1 MTTQNIDQKVSPSG
15 GDLEGAK
22 CALITGGSRGIGRA
36 ICQKMAAMGYYV
48 LINYKSNTGEA
59 NKTLELV
66 KQAGSNGELL
76 QFDVADK
83 AQIKQTLEAWINA
96 HNDKSIEVLVN
107 NAGIRD
113 DSLMVWLKDEQWDS
127 VINTSLNSFFYI
139 TRLVLEGMMMN
150 RYGRIVNVVSLSGL
164 KGLPGQTNYS
174 AAKAGVIG
182 ATKALAQ
189 EVGRS
194 GITVNAVAPGF
205 IKTDMT
211 EGLDEKELKRNIPIN
226 RFGLPEEV
234 AHAVGFL
241 ASKEASY
248 ITGEVLSING
258 GLYS

>member
-1 MTTQNIDQKVSPSG
+1 M
-15 GDLEGAK
+15 K
-22 CALITGGSRGIGRA
+22 CALVTGGSRGIGRA
-36 ICQKMAAMGYYV
+36 ICLKMAAMGYYV
-48 LINYKSNTGEA
+48 LVNYKSNVAEA
-59 NKTLELV
+59 NNTLA
-66 KQAGSNGELL
+66 QIRQSGGNGELL
-76 QFDVADK
+76 AFNVADK
-83 AQIKQTLEAWINA
+83 TQIKEVLQAWINTHESA
-96 HNDKSIEVLVN
+96 DIEVLVN

-127 VINTSLNSFFYI
+127 VMKTSLDSFFYV
-139 TRLVLEGMMMN
+139 TRLVLEEMMLN
-150 RYGRIVNVVSLSGL
+150 RFGRIINVVSLSGI

-211 EGLDEKELKRNIPIN
+211 DGLDEKELRRNIPVN

-241 ASKEASY
+241 ASKDASY
-248 ITGEVLSING
+248 ITGQVLSING
-258 GLYS
+258 GLYT

>member
-1 MTTQNIDQKVSPSG
+1 M
-15 GDLEGAK
+15 K
-22 CALITGGSRGIGRA
+22 CALVTGGSRGIGRA
-36 ICQKMAAMGYYV
+36 ICLKMAAMGYYV
-48 LINYKSNTGEA
+48 LVNYKSNQVEA
-59 NKTLELV
+59 ENTL
-66 KQAGSNGELL
+66 
-76 QFDVADK
+76 
-83 AQIKQTLEAWINA
+83 AQIKELGGNGEILAFNVADRVEIKEVLQSWINNNESA
-96 HNDKSIEVLVN
+96 DIEVLVN

-127 VINTSLNSFFYI
+127 VIKTSLDSFFYV
-139 TRLVLEGMMMN
+139 TRLVLEEMMVN
-150 RYGRIVNVVSLSGL
+150 RFGRIINVVSLSGI

-211 EGLDEKELKRNIPIN
+211 ESLDEKELKRNIPVN

-258 GLYS
+258 GLYT

>member
-1 MTTQNIDQKVSPSG
+1 
-15 GDLEGAK
+15 
-22 CALITGGSRGIGRA
+22 
-36 ICQKMAAMGYYV
+36 MGYYV
-48 LINYKSNTGEA
+48 LINYKSNTTEA
-59 NKTLELV
+59 ENTLELV

-83 AQIKQTLEAWINA
+83 EQIKEVLETWIND
-96 HNDKSIEVLVN
+96 NKDRDIEILVN

-127 VINTSLNSFFYI
+127 VINTSLNSFFYV
-139 TRLVLEGMMMN
+139 TRLVLDGMMLN
-150 RYGRIVNVVSLSGL
+150 RFGRIINVVSLSGL
-164 KGLPGQTNYS
+164 KGVAGQTNYS

-211 EGLDEKELKRNIPIN
+211 EGLDEKELKRSIPVN

-248 ITGEVLSING
+248 ITAEVLSING

>member
-1 MTTQNIDQKVSPSG
+1 M
-15 GDLEGAK
+15 K
-22 CALITGGSRGIGRA
+22 CALVTGGSRGIGRA
-36 ICQKMAAMGYYV
+36 ICVKMAAMGYYV
-48 LINYKSNTGEA
+48 LINYKSSTTEA
-59 NKTLELV
+59 ENTLELV
-66 KQAGSNGELL
+66 KQVGSNGELL

-83 AQIKQTLEAWINA
+83 EQIKEVLETWIN
-96 HNDKSIEVLVN
+96 NNEGRDIEVLVN
-107 NAGIRD
+107 NAGVRD

-127 VINTSLNSFFYI
+127 VINTSLNSFFYV
-139 TRLVLEGMMMN
+139 TRLVLDGMMLN
-150 RYGRIVNVVSLSGL
+150 RFGRIINVVSLSGL
-164 KGLPGQTNYS
+164 KGVAGQTNYS

-211 EGLDEKELKRNIPIN
+211 EGLDEKELKRSIPVN

-248 ITGEVLSING
+248 ITAEVLSING